1 MVSVEW
7 SEAVVSCGGSVS
19 QYVLTLTPPTSD
31 CQSGSNNCEL
41 VTDRTRLDL
50 TLSENNN
57 YSLTVRPD
65 TCGNAVQRPE
75 SIPLSISLT
84 GQWMSQCCI

>member
-1 MVSVEW
+1 
-7 SEAVVSCGGSVS
+7 
-19 QYVLTLTPPTSD
+19 TPPTSD

-65 TCGNAVQRPE
+65 TCGNAVQGPE

-84 GQWMSQCCI
+84 DMNIERCAVQKRFNPNDG